1 MDSNELKEAMAA
13 AGKAFADGLAA
24 NEEAKRE
31 KDMARVV
38 AELRSD
44 ALRHVKERL
53 GRERCINRDRAVWT
67 VANYCSKARADVLD
81 DLKNDK
87 RMPRSINYLERY
99 NALLGMDDRSE
110 VLRRLDQTIA
120 KAEEILGEVDE
131 IDVDAALSEAASTYT
146 ERVRKLDGITI
157 VEAEER
163 VADETAMPPKTPI
176 TKKAESD
183 EEFEKTIEDAFTEA
197 FGGISD
203 IEEQQAA
210 LVADQDARIEK
221 LASQVE
227 EAMLAAEKTAKAA
240 LRAGA
245 ESVAGNVLAIPE
257 RPAFGGSAVLAAE
270 LDVEQV
276 RELAAEVRKSFKTF
290 KEVVKD
296 NGLFAAFASEG
307 TFGACKGWRFGFWWD
322 GFLFDLSEYEGEIP
336 GRNSVRDIPS
346 DVEEDEGGDSL
357 EKSIE
362 RMREF
367 NKKRY
372 WGMLDDDFDGHIEA
386 FWYGFRKLMENV
398 NGLFRMNP
406 SAFNQ
411 YCNDLAEDAKQATL
425 EVGAA
430 SLDAHQVDEF
440 CKKIEELEKEGA
452 EQ

>member
-1 MDSNELKEAMAA
+1 MDADDLKEAMAA
-13 AGKAFADGLAA
+13 AGKTFADGLAA
-24 NEEAKRE
+24 NEDAKRE
-31 KDMARVV
+31 KDMARAV

-53 GRERCINRDRAVWT
+53 GRERHLNRDRAVWT
-67 VANYCSKARADVLD
+67 VANYCSQARADALD
-81 DLKNDK
+81 ELKNDR

-120 KAEEILGEVDE
+120 KAETILDEVGE
-131 IDVDAALSEAASTYT
+131 IDVDAALSEAAAEYT
-146 ERVRKLDGITI
+146 EKVRKLDGITA
-157 VEAEER
+157 VEAEEQ
-163 VADETAMPPKTPI
+163 VADETAMPPKTPV

-183 EEFEKTIEDAFTEA
+183 EEFEKTIEDAFAEA
-197 FGGISD
+197 FGAVSD

-210 LVADQDARIEK
+210 LVAEQDARIEA

-257 RPAFGGSAVLAAE
+257 RPAFDGSAVLAAE
-270 LDVEQV
+270 LDVKQV
-276 RELAAEVRKSFKTF
+276 RELAAEVRKSFKIF
-290 KEVVKD
+290 KQVVQD

-322 GFLFDLSEYEGEIP
+322 DFLYDMSEFEGEIP
-336 GRNSVRDIPS
+336 GREPVRDIPS
-346 DVEEDEGGDSL
+346 DVEEDEGGDTL

-367 NKKRY
+367 NKKKY
-372 WGMLDDDFDGHIEA
+372 FGLLDDDFDGHIEA
-386 FWYGFRKLMENV
+386 FWYGFRKLMESV
-398 NGLFRMNP
+398 NGLYRMNP

-425 EVGAA
+425 EMGAA
-430 SLDAHQVDEF
+430 SMDAHQVDEF
-440 CKKIEELEKEGA
+440 CKAIEGVGKE
-452 EQ
+452 